1 MLKTQNKHIKYGG
14 VLLLLCSMLMLG
26 YFLPQDNFSQQIGF
40 FAIGYAGFWICL
52 KSDFSNIFL
61 IGLLL
66 RLALIASTPLLS
78 DDYIRFLWD
87 GYLTTEGINPFN
99 FKPSELHFLAQ
110 ENDFANSLFE
120 HLTSKN
126 SYSTYTPVNQWIFYF
141 SASTHSILGGIISL
155 RIVLIGFEIATY
167 FVLKQILQRYQI
179 NEKKLIFYWLNPLVI
194 LELTGNL
201 NTEGIFLFF
210 LITALLS
217 LSKMQDLK
225 GGLLLSLSFCSNILS
240 VIFLPLILLKGG
252 KYRCYKLLLGFLP
265 LSIFAFFPFLDS
277 NNLYG
282 YYQNLIESFQND
294 AFNASLFTI
303 KDWFNFQILGFEGNQ
318 VYEQVLFLC
327 SILMILGISW
337 RFRYRNRKV
346 LFTGITLII
355 STFFFLS
362 PSVYP
367 SYVIIPLTLSLFTRL
382 TFPLIWS
389 GLVFLSYSYY
399 DNSIPTILKS
409 GLLFTEYILVFVFL
423 YRDLKSPIKK

>member
-1 MLKTQNKHIKYGG
+1 
-14 VLLLLCSMLMLG
+14 
-26 YFLPQDNFSQQIGF
+26 
-40 FAIGYAGFWICL
+40 
-52 KSDFSNIFL
+52 
-61 IGLLL
+61 
-66 RLALIASTPLLS
+66 
-78 DDYIRFLWD
+78 
-87 GYLTTEGINPFN
+87 
-99 FKPSELHFLAQ
+99 
-110 ENDFANSLFE
+110 
-120 HLTSKN
+120 
-126 SYSTYTPVNQWIFYF
+126 
-141 SASTHSILGGIISL
+141 
-155 RIVLIGFEIATY
+155 
-167 FVLKQILQRYQI
+167 
-179 NEKKLIFYWLNPLVI
+179 
-194 LELTGNL
+194 
-201 NTEGIFLFF
+201 
-210 LITALLS
+210 
-217 LSKMQDLK
+217 MQDLK

-294 AFNASLFTI
+294 AFNTSLFTI

-409 GLLFTEYILVFVFL
+409 GLLFTEYIIVFVFL

>member
-1 MLKTQNKHIKYGG
+1 MLS
-14 VLLLLCSMLMLG
+14 CSMLMLG
-26 YFLPQDNFSQQIGF
+26 YFVPKHNFSQQIGF
-40 FAIGYAGFWICL
+40 FAVGLAGLWMFRRG
-52 KSDFSNIFL
+52 DFSNIFL

-66 RLALIASTPLLS
+66 RLTLIASIPLLS

-87 GYLTTEGINPFN
+87 GYLTSEGINPFN
-99 FKPSELHFLAQ
+99 FKPSELQFLAQ
-110 ENDFANSLFE
+110 ENDFANSLFVN
-120 HLTSKN
+120 LTSKN

-141 SASTHSILGGIISL
+141 SASTHSILGGIVSL
-155 RIVLIGFEIATY
+155 RIILIGFEIATY

-217 LSKMQDLK
+217 LSKIQDIK

-252 KYRCYKLLLGFLP
+252 KYRWHKLLLGFLTF
-265 LSIFAFFPFLDS
+265 SIFVFFPFLDL
-277 NNLYG
+277 NNLYD
-282 YYQNLIESFQND
+282 YYQNLIESFQNES
-294 AFNASLFTI
+294 FNASLFAI
-303 KDWFNFQILGFEGNQ
+303 KDWFNFQILGFEGSQ
-318 VYEQVLFLC
+318 VYEQILFLC
-327 SILMILGISW
+327 SVFIIVTISW

-346 LFTGITLII
+346 LFTGLTLII

-367 SYVIIPLTLSLFTRL
+367 SYVIIPLALSLFTHL

-423 YRDLKSPIKK
+423 YRDLKLSFKK